1 MPPPGSN
8 AGSGPKG
15 SETTPTFDL
24 ADHVEGFIG
33 VGSISSLGELV
44 GSFAAAVVTDDHI
57 ARAGTLDSAMAH
69 LPAAVP
75 IVIEP
80 GEPTSVSVTALADR
94 VAGFET
100 LVAIGGGSVL
110 DTAKLA
116 AALVGS
122 SSSIERH
129 LVAAEPFTGRL
140 EVVAVPT
147 TAGSGAEV
155 TRTCVVTAEGH
166 KTWAWD
172 DLLRPSSLIL
182 DASLTVGLP
191 IGVTVST
198 GLDALV
204 HAVEALTAQRRDAVA
219 TAAATWAIATLG
231 AALPVVTHQPRD
243 IEARAAALAASTAAG
258 IAIDRC
264 GTGIAHGL
272 GHALGSLVPI
282 PHGLAVAVS
291 LWAAAGFNA
300 RSPDDRCGS
309 VASALGHD
317 TYDIAIANLVE
328 EAGLVDLLRPIAQR
342 HPLDRAALASET
354 LSDFN
359 APMCAN
365 NVRPVT
371 TDEVVELAGSLADHW
386 NRMGG
391 RR

>member
-1 MPPPGSN
+1 MGQLPG
-8 AGSGPKG
+8 
-15 SETTPTFDL
+15 
-24 ADHVEGFIG
+24 
-33 VGSISSLGELV
+33 
-44 GSFAAAVVTDDHI
+44 
-57 ARAGTLDSAMAH
+57 
-69 LPAAVP
+69 AVP
-75 IVIEP
+75 IVVEP
-80 GEPTSVSVTALADR
+80 GEPTSISVTALADR
-94 VAGFET
+94 VGGFET

-122 SSSIERH
+122 SSRIERH
-129 LVAAEPFTGRL
+129 LVGAEPFTDSL

-155 TRTCVVTAEGH
+155 TRTCVVTAGGH

-182 DASLTVGLP
+182 DAGLTVGLP
-191 IGVTVST
+191 LGVTVST

-219 TAAATWAIATLG
+219 TAAASWALATLG
-231 AALPVVTHQPRD
+231 VTLPVVTRQPGD
-243 IEARAAALAASTAAG
+243 IEARAATLSASTAAG

-272 GHALGSLVPI
+272 GHALGSLVSL

-291 LWAAAGFNA
+291 LWAAAEFNA
-300 RSPDDRCGS
+300 GSPDDRCGR
-309 VASALGHD
+309 VASALGHQ
-317 TYDIAIANLVE
+317 TYEIAIANLVE
-328 EAGLVDLLRPIAQR
+328 GAGLVDLLRPVARR
-342 HPLDRAALASET
+342 HPLDREALASET

-371 TDEVVELAGSLADHW
+371 AGEVVELAGSLADRW
-386 NRMGG
+386 NRIGG
-391 RR
+391 RG

>member
-15 SETTPTFDL
+15 SETSPTFEL

-33 VGSISSLGELV
+33 VGSVSALGDLV
-44 GSFAAAVVTDDHI
+44 GSAAAAVVTDNHI
-57 ARAGTLDSAMAH
+57 ARAGILGTAMAH
-69 LPAAVP
+69 LPDAVP

-80 GEPTSVSVTALADR
+80 GEPTSISVTALAAR
-94 VAGFET
+94 VGGFET

-110 DTAKLA
+110 DSAKLA

-129 LVAAEPFTGRL
+129 LVAAEPFTDRL

-155 TRTCVVTAEGH
+155 TRTCVVNAGGH

-182 DASLTVGLP
+182 DAALTIDLP
-191 IGVTVST
+191 HGVTVST

-204 HAVEALTAQRRDAVA
+204 HAVEALTAQRRDVVA

-231 AALPVVTHQPRD
+231 GSLPVVTRQPGD
-243 IEARAAALAASTAAG
+243 IEARAATLAASTAAG

-272 GHALGSLVPI
+272 GHALGSLVPV

-291 LWAAAGFNA
+291 LWAAAEFNA
-300 RSPDDRCGS
+300 GSPDGRCGR
-309 VASALGHD
+309 VASALGHE
-317 TYDIAIANLVE
+317 TYDLAIANLME
-328 EAGLVDLLRPIAQR
+328 DAGLVDLLRPIAQR
-342 HPLDRAALASET
+342 HPLDREALASET
-354 LSDFN
+354 LSEFN

-371 TDEVVELAGSLADHW
+371 AGEVIELAGSLADHW

-391 RR
+391 LG